1 MEDTFKAG
9 AEGDFPARSREC
21 KQPHMAGP
29 QSGSFWISLQN
40 TDESGF
46 LAPEIRE
53 K

>member
-21 KQPHMAGP
+21 KQPHMEVHRV
-29 QSGSFWISLQN
+29 GSFWIRLQN